1 MLRKLFPNVYEG
13 WLVTGSFA
21 FIVVLIGSTF
31 FYGFGTIFNPVITEF
46 GWSKASVSFGFSL
59 RSEVQGLGAPAIGF
73 LVDRFSARRVLI
85 GGIVVTALG
94 VIGMS
99 FMQNLLH
106 FYLAMFII
114 AFGVSACGGPVGMVA
129 TASWFERRRARALS
143 LMTVGGGI
151 SGLFVVFIA
160 WLVEAVG
167 WRDGLRVMGLL
178 IVIVG
183 SFVALNVR
191 SRPANHPQ
199 PIDGIAEEVDAD
211 GRTVARVD
219 NSWGVPAMQ
228 ACRTKAF
235 LMIALGQAAL
245 SFSTTALMVHT
256 IPFMEDNGVSK
267 SAAASAITIFAVTTL
282 VGRLGFGWLADRYDK
297 RVLLAIGVG
306 IVAVGMPLLA
316 VVHSYWTGIAVLAF
330 IAPGFGGVIPVR
342 PALLVD
348 YFGTRHFGTIN
359 GMNMLVVTLGSFFG
373 PWAVGLLVDR
383 NGDYASGWLLC
394 GAVAALA
401 VPLMFAATPP
411 RGLVERYGAEAT
423 RRRAASAASTATAA
437 QH

>member
-13 WLVTGSFA
+13 WIVTGSFA

-31 FYGFGTIFNPVITEF
+31 FYGFGTIFTPVVSEF
-46 GWSKASVSFGFSL
+46 GWSNASVSFGFSL
-59 RSEVQGLGAPAIGF
+59 RSEVQGLGAPAIGY
-73 LVDRFSARRVLI
+73 LVDRFAPRRVLI

-94 VIGMS
+94 VVGMS
-99 FMQNLLH
+99 YMQNLVH
-106 FYLAMFII
+106 FYIAMFVI
-114 AFGVSACGGPVGMVA
+114 ALGVSSCGGPVGMVA
-129 TASWFERRRARALS
+129 TASWFDRRRARALS

-160 WLVEAVG
+160 WLVESVG
-167 WRDGLRVMGLL
+167 WRDGLRVMGVM
-178 IVIVG
+178 IVVVG

-191 SRPANHPQ
+191 SRPAGHHQ
-199 PIDGIAEEVDAD
+199 PMDGIPEEVGAD
-211 GRTVARVD
+211 GKVIPRID

-228 ACRTKAF
+228 ACRTRAF

-245 SFSTTALMVHT
+245 SFSTTAIMVHT
-256 IPFMEDNGVSK
+256 IPFLEGNGVSK

-282 VGRLGFGWLADRYDK
+282 VGRLGFGYFADRFDK
-297 RVLLAIGVG
+297 RIILTLGVA
-306 IVAVGMPLLA
+306 IVAVGTPLLA
-316 VVHSYWTGIAVLAF
+316 FADTYVTALLVLAF

-348 YFGTRHFGTIN
+348 YFGTRFFGTIN

-383 NGDYASGWLLC
+383 SGNYTSGWLLC

-401 VPLMFAATPP
+401 VPLMLAATPP
-411 RGLVERYGAEAT
+411 RGLVERYGPEAT
-423 RRRAASAASTATAA
+423 RRRAAAAATTATAA